1 MSDLLL
7 QFIYALFATCGFAI
21 IFNVPRMAIPICMI
35 IGGMAWSCYQV
46 CIYYNASAVIG
57 CFIAACLVGFLSDIC
72 ARVFKEAATIFIIP
86 GMISLVPGYNIFYT
100 MEALLG
106 NNLADAAKV
115 GSQTLLMAG
124 AIAAGLL
131 VIGAVTNVI
140 RSIIKKTTALAK
152 EKL

>member
-7 QFIYALFATCGFAI
+7 QFVYALFATCGFAI
-21 IFNVPRMAIPICMI
+21 IFNVPRRTIPVCMI
-35 IGGMAWSCYQV
+35 IGGMAWSCYQI
-46 CIYYNASAVIG
+46 CMYYDASSVIG
-57 CFIAACLVGFLSDIC
+57 CFVASCLVGFLSDIC
-72 ARVFKEAATIFIIP
+72 ARVFKEAATVFIIP

-106 NNLADAAKV
+106 NDLGDAAKV

-131 VIGAVTNVI
+131 IIGAVINVI
-140 RSIIKKTTALAK
+140 RSIIKKTAALAK